1 MFVRVHC
8 VSKASKGSHWI
19 FFHFH
24 FYKQIRTHY
33 NFIYN
38 WFLDIASY
46 FKKISDND
54 ISGEKPEHF
63 IDACWQQHL

>member
-1 MFVRVHC
+1 MCTVRQKLL
-8 VSKASKGSHWI
+8 KAPTEFSSI
-19 FFHFH
+19 FIFI
-24 FYKQIRTHY
+24 KQIRTHY

>member
-1 MFVRVHC
+1 MCTVC
-8 VSKASKGSHWI
+8 QKLLKAPTEFSSI
-19 FFHFH
+19 FIFI
-24 FYKQIRTHY
+24 KQIRIHY